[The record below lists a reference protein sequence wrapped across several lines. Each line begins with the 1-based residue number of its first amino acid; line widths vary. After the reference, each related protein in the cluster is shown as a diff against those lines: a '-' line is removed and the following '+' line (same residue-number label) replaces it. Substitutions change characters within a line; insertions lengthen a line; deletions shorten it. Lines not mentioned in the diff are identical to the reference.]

1 MGGLFSA
8 YAWSKVWNYR
18 GGFIKGFGTT
28 LLTALFAVLLSL
40 IIGLIFGLM
49 STSQKKVLRAVARV
63 YVEFFQNTPILLQVC
78 FLYYALAFSGNS
90 IGIVPTGIISLGL
103 YHGAYV
109 AEVFRSGI
117 GSIPKGQFE
126 AARSQGFTYFE
137 EMYYIILPQTIKVI
151 LPPMVNQIV
160 NLTKNTAALYII
172 GGSDLISITYSFV
185 TGEKTGG
192 AYTPAYLVCGCLFFL
207 VCFPLSKLAS
217 SWEKRLKAKEQQ

>member
-8 YAWSKVWNYR
+8 YAWSKIWNFR
-18 GGFIKGFGTT
+18 AGFIKGFGTT

-40 IIGLIFGLM
+40 VIGLVFGLM
-49 STSQKKVLRAVARV
+49 STSQKKVLRGIARV

-78 FLYYALAFSGNS
+78 FLYYALAFSNNS

-109 AEVFRSGI
+109 SEVFRSGI

-217 SWEKRLKAKEQQ
+217 SWEKKLKAKEQQ